1 MVLNPMH
8 GPAPQKII
16 IDTDPGIDDAMA
28 IHQAF
33 ADPRLEVVGLTTIFG
48 NVTATRATRNA
59 LYLAEMAGH
68 SAVVAGGAP
77 VPLRRAPEPPAD
89 FVHGPEGFGS
99 LPAPTP
105 GRAADPRS
113 AATYLCESCAA
124 APGEIIICAVGPL
137 TNLAAALEHDPAIAR
152 NAGRVVVMG
161 GSAARHGN
169 VTDCAEANIWNDP
182 DAADRVF
189 AADWDVTMVGLDVT
203 EKTRCTPQDFAAIA
217 AQAPGI
223 GGFLSAA
230 TAFYFDFH
238 EAKLGER
245 ICFMHDPSAILA
257 ITDPHLF
264 GFEAMPMSVICDGAE
279 IGRTVAG
286 GTGRRDVSVA
296 MRVDSAAARARFME
310 VMMTA
315 DDRAATRRHTKI
327 TSQDRITGS

>member
-1 MVLNPMH
+1 MP
-8 GPAPQKII
+8 GATPQKII

-33 ADPRLEVVGLTTIFG
+33 ADPRLEVIGLTTIFG

-59 LYLAEMAGH
+59 LHLAEMAGH
-68 SAVVAGGAP
+68 PAVIAGGAP

-99 LPAPTP
+99 LPVPAPD
-105 GRAADPRS
+105 RSADPRS
-113 AATYLCESCAA
+113 AARYLCESCAA

-137 TNLAAALEHDPAIAR
+137 TNLAAALAHDPSIVGHAR
-152 NAGRVVVMG
+152 RVVVMG

-182 DAADRVF
+182 DAADLVF

-203 EKTRCTPQDFAAIA
+203 EKTRCNPQDFATLA
-217 AQAPGI
+217 ARSPGI
-223 GGFLSAA
+223 GGFLQAA
-230 TAFYFDFH
+230 TEFYFDFH

-264 GFEAMPMSVICDGAE
+264 GFETMPISVICEGSE
-279 IGRTVAG
+279 IGRTVTG
-286 GTGRRDVSVA
+286 GEGRRDVSVA
-296 MRVDSAAARARFME
+296 MRVDSQAARARFME
-310 VMMTA
+310 VVAAA
-315 DDRAATRRHTKI
+315 DDHATARQRNGNA
-327 TSQDRITGS
+327 QDTMTGD

>member
-1 MVLNPMH
+1 MH
-8 GPAPQKII
+8 GAAPQKII

-33 ADPRLEVVGLTTIFG
+33 AAPRLEVVGLTTIFG

-68 SAVVAGGAP
+68 PACVAGGAP

-89 FVHGPEGFGS
+89 FVHGAEGFGS

-137 TNLAAALEHDPAIAR
+137 TNLATALEHDPAITR

-203 EKTRCTPQDFAAIA
+203 EKTRCSPQDFAAIA
-217 AQAPGI
+217 TQAPGI

-230 TAFYFDFH
+230 TEFYFDFH

-264 GFEAMPMSVICDGAE
+264 GFEAMPMSVICGGAE

-286 GTGRRDVSVA
+286 GAGRRDVSVA

-310 VMMTA
+310 VMVTA
-315 DDRAATRRHTKI
+315 DDRAAARHHNINATTI
-327 TSQDRITGS
+327 